1 MLLDLRI
8 VFLLLSGLYSIS
20 VMAADDDYL
29 QLLNMLRDN
38 NSLSQK
44 QYHSLV
50 TAIEDKESDY
60 DETGVLVSTEGGLE
74 LSSYDGQ
81 FSFELGGRLMIDMA
95 VYQQDGV
102 ALGNGTELRRARLEA
117 EGVMYSNW
125 GYELGVDFAGGDA
138 DVKDAY
144 IEYLGEFDSSTK
156 IGQFKEPFS
165 LEELTS
171 SRYITFME
179 RALPNE
185 FAPGRNIGVGV
196 SHQGESWTAAYGL
209 FGEAVDDDVDLEGDE
224 GWGVTGRVTYAP
236 WQEDRQALHLGLAL
250 SQRSPD
256 DENEVKFN
264 SRPESHITDV
274 KYLDTDDIIDVD
286 RVSLYGLEAA
296 LVLGPVSLQAELINA
311 QVSRDAGLET
321 LEFSGWYVYGSWFLT
336 GESRI
341 YKHKKGSFG
350 RINPTTEDGA
360 WELALRLSSLDL
372 NDLDISGGEADQ
384 ITLGINWYANPHIR
398 YMLNYVTV
406 DNDTSADATGTVV
419 GGDDDPSIIQIRAQ
433 IDF

>member
-1 MLLDLRI
+1 
-8 VFLLLSGLYSIS
+8 
-20 VMAADDDYL
+20 
-29 QLLNMLRDN
+29 
-38 NSLSQK
+38 
-44 QYHSLV
+44 
-50 TAIEDKESDY
+50 
-60 DETGVLVSTEGGLE
+60 
-74 LSSYDGQ
+74 
-81 FSFELGGRLMIDMA
+81 
-95 VYQQDGV
+95 
-102 ALGNGTELRRARLEA
+102 
-117 EGVMYSNW
+117 MYSNW

-209 FGEAVDDDVDLEGDE
+209 FGEAFDDDVDLEGDE

-274 KYLDTDDIIDVD
+274 KYLDTDDIFDVD